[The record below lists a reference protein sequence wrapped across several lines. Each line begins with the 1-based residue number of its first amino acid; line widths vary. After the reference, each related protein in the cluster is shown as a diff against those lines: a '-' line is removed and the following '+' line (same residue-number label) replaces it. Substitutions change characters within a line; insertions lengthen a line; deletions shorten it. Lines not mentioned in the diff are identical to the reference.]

1 MRPAPRRN
9 RHVRLPTPSIDG
21 LSARVMGEMLR
32 LEYTRNHLNTADVAL
47 ALDRW
52 KKFVRRPESADWD
65 LCTWGSVHWHCCG
78 NPLEGRRL
86 LDAVMRALSRRSARE
101 LRALIA
107 ESDSLAAH
115 PALALM
121 DRG

>member
-1 MRPAPRRN
+1 
-9 RHVRLPTPSIDG
+9 
-21 LSARVMGEMLR
+21 MGEMVR
-32 LEYTRNHLNTADVAL
+32 LEYTRNDLNTADVAL

-52 KKFVRRPESADWD
+52 QKFVRCPESADWD
-65 LCTWGSVHWHCCG
+65 LCTWGSVHWYCCG

-107 ESDSLAAH
+107 KSDSLAAH